1 MKIIML
7 QIKTR
12 LDSAEVGG
20 PGYELR
26 SQEMKTLLVLAYV
39 WRYV

>member
-1 MKIIML
+1 MKILML

-20 PGYELR
+20 PGHEVR
-26 SQEMKTLLVLAYV
+26 SHEMKTLLVLAYV